1 MSSSIFLQD
10 IYIYPIKSLGGIR
23 LDESQVEEKGLQYD
37 RRWMLVDQNGTFVS
51 QRKHPQLALLHV
63 HLQQDGL
70 EVVNT
75 QKADM
80 RIIIPY
86 KKKGVGGI
94 SVSVWDDQF
103 EALHLSTE
111 LDDWFSDFLDFDV
124 RLVQMPETTQRKVDP
139 NYAVNEESV
148 SFADGMPYLLIS
160 QASLDDLN
168 AKLDEK
174 IPMNRFRP
182 NLVFA
187 GMEPFQEDEVGRFS
201 IGKVDFQGIKLCAR
215 CIMTTVDQET
225 GVKGKEPLKT
235 LATYRQRGNKILF
248 GQNVVALSLG
258 KIKVGDEVTFDSN
271 KKGA

>member
-1 MSSSIFLQD
+1 MSPSIFLQD

-23 LDESQVEEKGLQYD
+23 LNESQVEEKGLRYD

-51 QRKHPQLALLHV
+51 QRKYPQLALLHV

-86 KKKGVGGI
+86 KMKGVGGI

-103 EALHLSTE
+103 DALHLSTE

-124 RLVQMPETTQRKVDP
+124 RLVKMPETTQRKVDP

-215 CIMTTVDQET
+215 CVMTTVDQET
-225 GVKGKEPLKT
+225 GAKGKEPLKT

-248 GQNVVALSLG
+248 GQNVVALTLG